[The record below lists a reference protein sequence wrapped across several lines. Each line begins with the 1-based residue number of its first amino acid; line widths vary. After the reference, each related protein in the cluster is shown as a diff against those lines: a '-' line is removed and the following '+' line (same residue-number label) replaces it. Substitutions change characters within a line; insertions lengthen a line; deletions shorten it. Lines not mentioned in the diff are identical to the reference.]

1 MGLADLT
8 WQQPQPQHSQNPAW
22 VWREQLPELWDG
34 RMELPGTGGHS
45 QKAAG
50 ILQVHFKFIFGSKI
64 PAVFLVL
71 ANTAVLERIPN
82 PRERI
87 PDPREKIPSPRE
99 RIPNPA
105 GQNSQSSRR
114 EFPVQGR
121 EFPIQ
126 GKEFSIQGTKFP
138 IKGREIPNP
147 AGFHRAQEQVHFP
160 FFVFFFKYQ

>member
-87 PDPREKIPSPRE
+87 PNPREKIPSPRE

-114 EFPVQGR
+114 EFPIHQERILNPR
-121 EFPIQ
+121 ETIPSP
-126 GKEFSIQGTKFP
+126 GE
-138 IKGREIPNP
+138 RIPNP
-147 AGFHRAQEQVHFP
+147 RERIFNPRDKIPNQRERNSQSSRIS
-160 FFVFFFKYQ
+160 